1 MRVRAY
7 VEDARWGFAVSLTPN
22 RSPSQVVQAGLV
34 RLVENHH
41 AGGTANPA
49 GGLLAA
55 RRRRGELAQQVY
67 ASGYQAGLLL
77 CAALDWAQLDSLA
90 GDSWPE
96 AALVAISTTLD
107 GDAGEDPNA
116 ITSLYRTGLRD
127 ALLNVW
133 CGVRDGVASGISL
146 PLGGGVPAKPG
157 WG

>member
-22 RSPSQVVQAGLV
+22 RSPSQIVQAGLV

-41 AGGTANPA
+41 SGGTTNPA
-49 GGLLAA
+49 GGVLAA
-55 RRRRGELAQQVY
+55 RRRLGLLAQQVY

-77 CAALDWAQLDSLA
+77 CDSLDWAELDSLA
-90 GDSWPE
+90 GDSWPQ
-96 AALVAISTTLD
+96 AALDSISATVQAD
-107 GDAGEDPNA
+107 SAGENPNA
-116 ITSLYRTGLRD
+116 STNLYRTGLCD

-133 CGVRDGVASGISL
+133 CGVRAGDCP